1 MTESAREEDEGH
13 SSQGVGLREPL
24 AMRLMGSGNLDQG
37 SAAGQTSPEDPRS
50 LHLTL

>member
-13 SSQGVGLREPL
+13 SSQGVGMREPL
-24 AMRLMGSGNLDQG
+24 AMRLMDSGNLDQG
-37 SAAGQTSPEDPRS
+37 SAGQTSPEDPGS